1 MSAGRFPRPAPLLT
15 ALLLSHTSGCSRFR
29 PPPFSERCAD
39 HADQCFHCS
48 PDKIGIRIPPRKIF
62 TIMRVSFLRTGHVVM
77 APVNKMEN
85 GFRPPSFGRFR
96 SGGLDVLC
104 VHSSGPLQI
113 KCHLSVSSFA
123 AKGNGVP
130 AQADGKGRRQKFF
143 EGREKVLAEFIYPLE
158 DGQAVLR

>member
-15 ALLLSHTSGCSRFR
+15 ALLLPQASGCPRFR

-39 HADQCFHCS
+39 HADQCFPCS

-62 TIMRVSFLRTGHVVM
+62 TIMRVSFLRTRHVVM
-77 APVNKMEN
+77 APVNKMAN

-104 VHSSGPLQI
+104 VHSSGPLQVN
-113 KCHLSVSSFA
+113 CHLSVSSFA
-123 AKGNGVP
+123 AKGEVATTHGGT
-130 AQADGKGRRQKFF
+130 QGRRRRAFHPCVNLGGGATPSPPRK
-143 EGREKVLAEFIYPLE
+143 GLP
-158 DGQAVLR
+158 

>member
-15 ALLLSHTSGCSRFR
+15 ALLLSHASGCPRFR

-39 HADQCFHCS
+39 HADQCFPCS

-85 GFRPPSFGRFR
+85 GFRPPSFGRFV

-104 VHSSGPLQI
+104 VHAGLPLWF

-123 AKGNGVP
+123 AKGEVATARGGT
-130 AQADGKGRRQKFF
+130 QGRRRRAFHPCVNA
-143 EGREKVLAEFIYPLE
+143 G
-158 DGQAVLR
+158 DGATPSPPRKGLT